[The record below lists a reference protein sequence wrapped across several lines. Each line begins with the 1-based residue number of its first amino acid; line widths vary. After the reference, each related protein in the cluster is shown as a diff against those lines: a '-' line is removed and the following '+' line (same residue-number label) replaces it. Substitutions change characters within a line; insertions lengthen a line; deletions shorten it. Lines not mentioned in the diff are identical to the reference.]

1 MSALPIML
9 KQNSAS
15 VGLFTLLREREL
27 GIPKPNSWYALAV
40 ASFAQEVGRGA
51 RKASLTQCLGVCQTV
66 RGSPKATSTNPV
78 GESWLAKMLVLA
90 SGNNLVDAPMGN
102 PQPSLTPLP
111 CLLWVGGEREE
122 GSETVRHAAQAEYT
136 VQPPGKLGIRVY

>member
-1 MSALPIML
+1 VLKVQSTPTREGALSLNPLLQGRLRGSLGLRLGSGARELACGRQAFIATWLFDPSMSALPIML

-78 GESWLAKMLVLA
+78 GES
-90 SGNNLVDAPMGN
+90 
-102 PQPSLTPLP
+102 
-111 CLLWVGGEREE
+111 
-122 GSETVRHAAQAEYT
+122 
-136 VQPPGKLGIRVY
+136 